1 MEPYIANAQSRRRQ
15 DILDKRLDDRLCAI
29 CVPEILN
36 VLGGNDMPLAQ
47 SMTRAQL
54 NNIRLREPQL
64 ISRKTEFL
72 ARVIL
77 ERCKQAM
84 FEQQQRQKEAS
95 LMARD
100 HFKAS
105 QPTET
110 ELLRRTMKSEIIS
123 RFSQLTEALRRED
136 RMQTGTLSP
145 NKIRMMCRQFNL
157 ESPTL
162 DNAIAKCYLDTSGG
176 NSIQYGPLIEIL
188 MKTDYGDLFNDQP
201 GQGGGGSGE
210 AQGSEDGSKIFVGR
224 SSLRMRKDGPAGSP
238 RIRPVPVDEWAM
250 LTKTNNAMAD
260 EFERQ
265 DLERKKNQEYQYGKQ
280 LRSFA
285 KVKKTQETQY
295 QQTQKVRE
303 REEVDR
309 KLREYQEEERK
320 KQERLAQLELQAW
333 EEGNTAIREKR
344 DAAQNAKNLEYN
356 EAMARVAKEND
367 AVEKEYLDGMRRKQD
382 ERERWKESLVWNQME
397 DKKKAAALE
406 QERED
411 DFIRQEEYAEML
423 EKEVSFFDCFVLFCV
438 VLFFFY
444 FLFFYFLFFL
454 HVLM

>member
-1 MEPYIANAQSRRRQ
+1 
-15 DILDKRLDDRLCAI
+15 
-29 CVPEILN
+29 
-36 VLGGNDMPLAQ
+36 MPLAQ

-162 DNAIAKCYLDTSGG
+162 DNAIATCYLDTSGG

-201 GQGGGGSGE
+201 GQGGGGGGGE
-210 AQGSEDGSKIFVGR
+210 AQGSEDGSKFFVGR

-285 KVKKTQETQY
+285 KVKKTQEAQY
-295 QQTQKVRE
+295 QQAQKLKE
-303 REEVDR
+303 RDEVDR

-333 EEGNTAIREKR
+333 EEGNTAIRKKAE
-344 DAAQNAKNLEYN
+344 AAKNAKDLEYK
-356 EAMARVAKEND
+356 EAMVRVAKEND
-367 AVEKEYLDGMRRKQD
+367 AVEKEYLDGIRKKQN

-397 DKKKAAALE
+397 NKKKAAALE
-406 QERED
+406 KERED

-423 EKEVSFFDCFVLFCV
+423 EKEVSFFFCFIFK
-438 VLFFFY
+438 Y
-444 FLFFYFLFFL
+444 FLIF
-454 HVLM
+454 